1 MEVATLSMFSSID
14 AEINR
19 GIVKK
24 VLDKKREALKDSYT
38 KDEVIALLAEIQKE
52 CEQQMQE

>member
-1 MEVATLSMFSSID
+1 MFSSID